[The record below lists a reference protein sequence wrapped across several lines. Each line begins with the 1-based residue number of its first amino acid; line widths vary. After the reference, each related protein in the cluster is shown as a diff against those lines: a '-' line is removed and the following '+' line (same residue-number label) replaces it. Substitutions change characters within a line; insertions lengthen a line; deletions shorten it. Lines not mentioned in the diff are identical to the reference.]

1 VSERTSAGRERTDA
15 AMRIEVNGTL
25 RTVERGRTVRDLL
38 ENLALDPRLVVVERN
53 REIVRRDALAETE
66 LRDGDTLEIVHFVGG
81 G

>member
-1 VSERTSAGRERTDA
+1 MG
-15 AMRIEVNGTL
+15 IEVNGTL

-38 ENLALDPRLVVVERN
+38 EDLALDPRLVVVERN
-53 REIVRRDALAETE
+53 REIVRRDALAETQ

>member
-1 VSERTSAGRERTDA
+1 MSERTSAGRESTDA
-15 AMRIEVNGTL
+15 EMGIEVNGTL

-38 ENLALDPRLVVVERN
+38 EDLALDPRLVVVERN
-53 REIVRRDALAETE
+53 REIVRRDALAETQ